1 MATSKAKP
9 NTDGQEIAQVNQAIR
24 KTGRGGKYNF
34 PNAVQPENPEEVK
47 EALGSVL
54 YWMKRGMDSKPMSDD
69 DVEDRVLEYVTTCYN
84 TGQRMTVEK
93 LALALGVT
101 RATLYDWE
109 TGHTQSA
116 RRSDIIKKAK
126 ESIAAYD
133 ADMVSKGKMNPVPYI
148 FRAKN
153 YYGMKDQ
160 TELTIEPKQSLTDVS
175 PADVVQKYEEVPD

>member
-1 MATSKAKP
+1 MANK
-9 NTDGQEIAQVNQAIR
+9 DEIIQAEQTIKKR
-24 KTGRGGKYNF
+24 GRGGKYNF
-34 PNAVQPENPEEVK
+34 PSTVEPENPEDVK

-54 YWMKRGMDSKPMSDD
+54 YWFKRGMDSKPATDEQ
-69 DVEDRVLEYVTTCYN
+69 VEDRVLEYITTCYT
-84 TGQRMTVEK
+84 TGQRMTIEK

-101 RATLYDWE
+101 RSTLYDWE

-116 RRSDIIKKAK
+116 RRSDIIKRAK

-133 ADMVSKGKMNPVPYI
+133 ADMVAKGKLNPVPYI

-160 TELTIEPKQSLTDVS
+160 TDITIEPKQGISDASAEEIAT
-175 PADVVQKYEEVPD
+175 KYQELPD

>member
-1 MATSKAKP
+1 MAKDK
-9 NTDGQEIAQVNQAIR
+9 EIAQVNQAL
-24 KTGRGGKYNF
+24 KGRGGKYNF
-34 PNAVQPENPEEVK
+34 PNSVQPENPEDVK

-54 YWMKRGMDSKPMSDD
+54 YWMKRGIDNKPATDD
-69 DVEDRVLEYVTTCYN
+69 EVEDRVLEYVTTCYE

-101 RATLYDWE
+101 RSTLYDWE

-133 ADMVSKGKMNPVPYI
+133 ADMVAKGKLNPVPYI

-153 YYGMKDQ
+153 YYGMKDNQ
-160 TELTIEPKQSLTDVS
+160 DITITPNNPITDI
-175 PADVVQKYEEVPD
+175 PAEEIAAKYQEWTD